1 MVLDTR
7 QSYAGAGVHPARRT
21 HFCRKGRVTP
31 PAGPMPGNAGCGL
44 FAEPP
49 VSPELPAHN
58 RPTLPGMVSQRSCPY
73 YGARWAPAPI
83 PDLIHLVH
91 GPVGCAFYGQTVRS
105 QEYRVFSTD
114 LAETEVIF
122 GTGEKLYRCLLEAF
136 AVRPDARGA
145 LVYVTCTPGLLG
157 EDLEAACRRAEKA
170 TGKKVVLVEC
180 PGFCGS
186 SQAAGHDIAAEVLLA
201 HFIGAGL
208 PEGAR
213 RPAAAGVGRS
223 GEVEV
228 NLVGEFNV
236 RGDLDVILS
245 LLGAAGIRVGCA
257 FNADATTSRMATAP
271 LADLNLVHCR
281 RTGLKLARGM
291 QARYGQPYLQVS
303 FYGVANVTASLRQ
316 AGALLGREREVEAV
330 IAAETQAGEELWRQA
345 RRWLEGCRV
354 LLFFGGSRLG
364 SMVRAFQELGLEV
377 VIAGSQFGRWDD
389 YAWAWEQVAAGTLLV
404 DDANEG
410 EIEFLLEEYRP
421 HLAVGGTKERY
432 LCLKNG
438 VPFLVFPQES
448 SPYAGYRGFT
458 NLARDIIKA
467 LAAPVW
473 RLIR

>member
-7 QSYAGAGVHPARRT
+7 PSHAGAGMHPAREA
-21 HFCRKGRVTP
+21 HFCRKGQATLA
-31 PAGPMPGNAGCGL
+31 AGPVPREARCGL

-73 YGARWAPAPI
+73 YGARWALAPI

-105 QEYRVFSTD
+105 QEYQLFSTD
-114 LAETEVIF
+114 LAEKEVIF

-136 AVRPDARGA
+136 AVRPGARGA
-145 LVYVTCTPGLLG
+145 LVYVTCTPGFLG
-157 EDLEAACRRAEKA
+157 EDLEATCRRAEKA
-170 TGKKVVLVEC
+170 TGKRVVLVEC

-186 SQAAGHDIAAEVLLA
+186 SQAAGHDIAAEVLLT

-208 PEGAR
+208 FEGVR
-213 RPAAAGVGRS
+213 RTAADGVGHS
-223 GEVEV
+223 GESAV

-236 RGDLDVILS
+236 RGDLDVIRS
-245 LLGAAGIRVGCA
+245 LLAQAGITVVCA
-257 FNADATTSRMATAP
+257 FNADAPAGRMATAP

-281 RTGLKLARGM
+281 RTGLALAQGM
-291 QARYGQPYLQVS
+291 QAKFDQPYLQVS
-303 FYGVANVTASLRQ
+303 FYGPGNVTASLREI
-316 AGALLGREREVEAV
+316 GAALGREREVEAV
-330 IAAETQAGEELWRQA
+330 IAAETPAGEKFWRQA
-345 RRWLEGCRV
+345 RRRLEGGRA

-364 SMVRAFQELGLEV
+364 SMVGAFQELGLEV
-377 VIAGSQFGRWDD
+377 VVAGSQFGRRDD
-389 YAWAWEQVAAGTLLV
+389 YTWAWEQVAPGTLLV

-410 EIEFLLEEYRP
+410 EIEFLLERYRP

-432 LCLKNG
+432 LCLKSG
-438 VPFLVFPQES
+438 VPFLVFPQEG